1 MNVQT
6 LTRKRFAEL
15 VADIS
20 AAREFIDTYQD
31 KKGHFN
37 SYEGMMCLLHYAR
50 EYPQK
55 YTRGFNLTNEQYI
68 EFYKLLEEHGCS
80 PGWISERIHYLS
92 PTELE
97 SGLIDGDTYC
107 MPMTVLER
115 SEQIVSEKDPNA
127 EMHKRIILKCHGN
140 DSIRHRVNR
149 LSCYETVKDDW
160 YEEEEDEELRNY
172 ACVPELCTHP
182 LGFDLLCY
190 SNFYF

>member
-37 SYEGMMCLLHYAR
+37 AYEGMLCLLHYVCA
-50 EYPQK
+50 YPQK

-115 SEQIVSEKDPNA
+115 SEQIVSGYSNTEI
-127 EMHKRIILKCHGN
+127 HKRIILKCHGN

-160 YEEEEDEELRNY
+160 YEEDEDEELSY